1 MILTLLSGMPYSK
14 MYAGTDETDVG
25 SAGDST
31 MVELAA
37 LNDEL
42 SILLAENAGTER
54 TGGFAVK
61 IAEILESGTMT
72 DTLIVSDA
80 YYWLGHYYLTSHNY
94 NKANQCFAESVAYR
108 RAIKVTD
115 RRYALGLSNMALAL
129 FRLGDYSLA
138 YNRGIE
144 GLDARRALSENDSSA
159 LAGNFLNLSSICLE
173 MNDSDKA
180 IAYAESGLNLTNQYP
195 DRIPRKVMADLY
207 QVIGLSLYRN
217 LEYTKSLFY
226 CREALRLYDP
236 EDENSIASRLLLFN
250 TISQLYRRLNQP
262 SEAEKFFREGL
273 AIKAGNNIQD
283 KNLLYINYADFLA
296 VQGRNSES
304 EKVLE
309 DGLSTV
315 RRIFGTDSREYC
327 LMNASG
333 AEILYSSRGETQRAL
348 EIYNECFHY
357 VETHPWDEAMKKF
370 LLVKYAG
377 TLFEAGFYRKV
388 LEASDDADLLN
399 PEGGQDFTG
408 AGLAARYSEE
418 DMEVLLLRYRALN
431 VLATGEQR
439 REYLRDAI
447 TTGRFIVSLYDHQRT
462 EMSEEES
469 RNNLSADTREVYAGM
484 LENYLELYE
493 LDHDRSSLEGFF
505 EFSERSKVAGFLTSM
520 REVNAA
526 RFSLPAGMIDLD
538 NNLKREAGL
547 YRELIA
553 RERTKAV
560 PDSQRI
566 ATWESVA
573 FSLLRKRDSLLNIFE
588 ERYPSFYNLK
598 YSNKV
603 TPLDEVEDVI
613 GRRANLLSYV
623 MTDNKLYIIV
633 SNSRK
638 TEVVTREIDSA
649 FYSSLNRYREMLSE
663 MPATSSVRK
672 PFNEFMDLSL
682 ELYSILLEPAIP
694 YIKGDKIVVS
704 PDNIL
709 SYIPFETLTTE
720 EFRSPEL
727 LYRDAPFALK
737 DYRFSYIYSVTL
749 SSETERRSRRLR
761 NNLVAFA
768 PTYEG
773 MELSDSLL
781 TEYPGLRGDIRSL
794 PFALVEAENAVKQ
807 CGGKAFLAE
816 NATEEA
822 YEKEAHNYAIIHL
835 AMHTLVDDKHPAFSK
850 MIFSR
855 SEDGSDDG
863 LLNTYEV
870 YSIPLNAMMV
880 VLSSCN
886 TGTGMLV
893 TGEGILSLAR
903 GFLFAGSRS
912 VVMSMWTVED
922 ASASSLIGSFY
933 SNMRKGQ
940 TKSEALRTAR
950 LKFLR
955 TADQERS
962 HPYYWSTLVVY
973 GDDTPLWFSSIK
985 LYSSLLIIL
994 VVTALLVASVYRG
1007 PRS

>member
-1 MILTLLSGMPYSK
+1 MPYSK

-370 LLVKYAG
+370 LLVKYVG

-388 LEASDDADLLN
+388 LEVSDDADLIN

-431 VLATGEQR
+431 ALATGEQR

>member
-14 MYAGTDETDVG
+14 MYAGTDETDGG

-54 TGGFAVK
+54 TGGYAVK

-388 LEASDDADLLN
+388 LEVSDDADLIN

>member
-54 TGGFAVK
+54 TGGYAVK

-484 LENYLELYE
+484 LENYLKLYE